1 MRGTLGHP
9 DESCKQNKEGTMR
22 PNEDSRASDAT
33 PENLY
38 KIRQR
43 LISIGDDFY
52 VENAAG
58 RRVFFVDGK
67 VLRLRKTFELKD
79 MQGHVLAT
87 IQERVLALRD
97 TMDIYRDGK
106 VLATVRKAW
115 INFLRD
121 RYIIDRKGAPD
132 WEVRGDLFDH
142 EYAIYQGE
150 QRIAQIS
157 KRWFSLTDTYG
168 IDVLPGLDD
177 ALIVSACI
185 VIDEMLQE
193 DKPAER

>member
-1 MRGTLGHP
+1 
-9 DESCKQNKEGTMR
+9 MR
-22 PNEDSRASDAT
+22 PNEDARAVDST

-38 KIRQR
+38 KIRQH

-52 VENAAG
+52 VETATG
-58 RRVFFVDGK
+58 RQVFFVDGK

-79 MQGHVLAT
+79 MRGHVLAT

-121 RYIIDRKGAPD
+121 RFIIDRKGAPD
-132 WEVRGDLFDH
+132 WEVHGDLFDH
-142 EYAIYQGE
+142 EYAIYQGD

-168 IDVLPGLDD
+168 IDVFPGLDD
-177 ALIVSACI
+177 ALIVSVCI
-185 VIDEMLQE
+185 VIDEMLRE